1 LGPELSVEFEDE
13 RAASW
18 DVVFENFLLVHTS
31 QVLYDGAQGVSM
43 SDNENVLTLHDMWA
57 DRVVP
62 VWKHTVDRG
71 LERLSSWENRGWQV
85 SIALIVNWVSLVGEL
100 QLGRRNVVAASPLE
114 HLLLAVLLGSLS
126 LVQALE
132 STVVALVES
141 PGLVVGDPQVAHLS
155 TNGVVSGNVVVDI
168 DRKELVYHF
177 WGSFWP
183 SLANAFRAF
192 FEHTVL
198 TKIREGLET
207 LLSETIPDKV
217 NGFFEH
223 SDGKSNLPV
232 VNWTIDWEAPE
243 ALTVSNYGFEVG
255 VKGLFFDSEI
265 GEEPPAVDIPEL
277 PSYIEGNPAGF

>member
-1 LGPELSVEFEDE
+1 VTILWQPQFNGFTLIGVRTKAQFYCCNYHYRGPLGSEENDEFCGDDDCLESWPEENGKVCPFGPYAEEDTLE
-13 RAASW
+13 YESLGTGEENITANGGVQ
-18 DVVFENFLLVHTS
+18 VVMNKMDLAVGMKFKIQTLA
-31 QVLYDGAQGVSM
+31 DG
-43 SDNENVLTLHDMWA
+43 
-57 DRVVP
+57 RVVP
-62 VWKHTVDRG
+62 
-71 LERLSSWENRGWQV
+71 
-85 SIALIVNWVSLVGEL
+85 A
-100 QLGRRNVVAASPLE
+100 
-114 HLLLAVLLGSLS
+114 
-126 LVQALE
+126 
-132 STVVALVES
+132 VES
-141 PGLVVGDPQVAHLS
+141 Y
-155 TNGVVSGNVVVDI
+155 NVVVDI